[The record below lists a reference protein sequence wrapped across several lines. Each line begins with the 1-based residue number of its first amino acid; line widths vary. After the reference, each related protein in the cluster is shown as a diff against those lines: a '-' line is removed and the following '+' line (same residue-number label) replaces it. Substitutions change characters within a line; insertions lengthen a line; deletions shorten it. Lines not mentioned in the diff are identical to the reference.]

1 MVPFSCMPHTIHLP
15 QREQNKKRC
24 SNFSLTFTKV
34 IKDDTSVLK
43 AQQTN
48 LNALVKVVMAI
59 IAFDLLLASQGEGV
73 VPNAIQSCYTT

>member
-1 MVPFSCMPHTIHLP
+1 MVPFSCILHKLDLP
-15 QREQNKKRC
+15 QRESNNSKRC

-48 LNALVKVVMAI
+48 LDALAKVVM
-59 IAFDLLLASQGEGV
+59 AFDLLLARLGGGS
-73 VPNAIQSCYTT
+73 